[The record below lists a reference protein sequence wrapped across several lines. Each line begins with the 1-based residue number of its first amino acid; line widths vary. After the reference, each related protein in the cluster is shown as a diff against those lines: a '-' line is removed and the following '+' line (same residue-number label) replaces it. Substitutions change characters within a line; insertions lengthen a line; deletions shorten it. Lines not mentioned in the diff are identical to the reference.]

1 MRSHSQTTTPSDLIP
16 VRWILGSLIL
26 VTLWFQPTL
35 ADPFNSP
42 KLWLLIFFAAW
53 LIGYIYSFKNVVMS
67 VKPIKRTFRLILM
80 FLGFLIL
87 STLISDFR
95 YVAIFGDTQ
104 RRNGFLQYLALSVI
118 LIATSI
124 FIRTHN
130 VKKIFFVTYLISII
144 SVIYSLMQTTGN
156 DFVNWN
162 NQYNAVISTLG
173 NPNFAAA
180 AMAIMGVL
188 TFSSVFIKTL
198 DQKHRFFGGL
208 IAISLLF
215 VIYRSNA
222 RQGLISYILGVGVF
236 IIIWIW
242 DKNKKLGFMATMI
255 GFIFFV
261 ISILGMLQTGPLE
274 KYLYKESVSIR
285 GYYWRAGIE
294 MFKNHPFFGV
304 GIDSYG
310 YYFKEFR
317 EVQYP
322 LTYGYG
328 ITSSN
333 AHNTFIQLFAT
344 GGLLVGMAYLIL
356 NAYIFKRAVYGINNL
371 TGNSRLFLVSI
382 FSAWIAFH
390 SQSFVSID
398 NIGIS
403 IWGWILGGSIIGLSL
418 TTSESSIDDKT
429 KPKRRSNEIDLSRGV
444 ISGFT
449 TLIVI
454 FLVAVL
460 YRGESNSFNAAAT
473 VNLQNNTSRTIFK
486 ELQLKVINSPL
497 NDPNYR
503 LIAASRLIQAGFV
516 AEGLGAI
523 DGVIGQNP
531 RNLDALNLMAM
542 TQEQLGNLPRTTL
555 YREKIAEI
563 DPWNAANYLAL
574 GEVYKAQG
582 NTIKTR
588 ELLDKIQSFASSTPI
603 AEQAIEVL
611 SS

>member
-1 MRSHSQTTTPSDLIP
+1 M
-16 VRWILGSLIL
+16 
-26 VTLWFQPTL
+26 
-35 ADPFNSP
+35 
-42 KLWLLIFFAAW
+42 
-53 LIGYIYSFKNVVMS
+53 
-67 VKPIKRTFRLILM
+67 
-80 FLGFLIL
+80 
-87 STLISDFR
+87 
-95 YVAIFGDTQ
+95 
-104 RRNGFLQYLALSVI
+104 
-118 LIATSI
+118 
-124 FIRTHN
+124 
-130 VKKIFFVTYLISII
+130 
-144 SVIYSLMQTTGN
+144 
-156 DFVNWN
+156 
-162 NQYNAVISTLG
+162 
-173 NPNFAAA
+173 
-180 AMAIMGVL
+180 
-188 TFSSVFIKTL
+188 
-198 DQKHRFFGGL
+198 
-208 IAISLLF
+208 AISLLF

-236 IIIWIW
+236 MIIWIW
-242 DKNKKLGFMATMI
+242 DKNRKLGFIATII
-255 GFIFFV
+255 GFIFFIV
-261 ISILGMLQTGPLE
+261 SIIGMLQTGPLE

-294 MFKNHPFFGV
+294 MFKDHPFFGI

-322 LTYGYG
+322 LTYGYD

-344 GGLLVGMAYLIL
+344 GGLFVGMAYLIL

-371 TGNSRLFLVSI
+371 TGNNRLFLMSI
-382 FSAWIAFH
+382 FAAWIAFH
-390 SQSFVSID
+390 SQSFISID

-403 IWGWILGGSIIGLSL
+403 IWGWILGGSIIGLSV
-418 TTSESSIDDKT
+418 TPNESSIDEKT
-429 KPKRRSNEIDLSRGV
+429 KSKRRSNEIDLSRGV

-454 FLVAVL
+454 ILVAAL
-460 YRGESNSFNAAAT
+460 YRGESNSFNAAAS

-486 ELQLKVINSPL
+486 ELQLKVINAPL

-523 DGVIGQNP
+523 DGVISQNP

-574 GEVYKAQG
+574 GKVYKAQG

>member
-1 MRSHSQTTTPSDLIP
+1 MKSHSQTTIPSDLIP
-16 VRWILGSLIL
+16 ARWILGSLIL

-53 LIGYIYSFKNVVMS
+53 LIGYIYSFKNVIIS
-67 VKPIKRTFRLILM
+67 IKPIKLTFRLTLM
-80 FLGFLIL
+80 FLSFLIL
-87 STLISDFR
+87 STLVSNFR

-124 FIRTHN
+124 FIRAHN
-130 VKKIFFVTYLISII
+130 AKKIFFVTYFIALI

-188 TFSSVFIKTL
+188 TFCSIFIDAL
-198 DQKHRFFGGL
+198 DQNHRFVAGL
-208 IAISLLF
+208 LTISLLF

-236 IIIWIW
+236 ISIWIW
-242 DKNKKLGFMATMI
+242 GKNRKLGFIATII
-255 GFIFFV
+255 GFIFFIV
-261 ISILGMLQTGPLE
+261 SIFGMLQTGPLE

-294 MFKNHPFFGV
+294 MFKDHPFFGI

-322 LTYGYG
+322 LTYGYD

-344 GGLLVGMAYLIL
+344 GGLFVGMAYLIL

-371 TGNSRLFLVSI
+371 AGNNRLFLVSI
-382 FSAWIAFH
+382 FAAWIAFH
-390 SQSFVSID
+390 SQSFISID

-403 IWGWILGGSIIGLSL
+403 IWGWILGGSIIGLSV
-418 TTSESSIDDKT
+418 TPNESSIGEKT
-429 KPKRRSNEIDLSRGV
+429 KSKRRSNEIDLSRGV

-454 FLVAVL
+454 ILVAAL
-460 YRGESNSFNAAAT
+460 YRGESNSFNAAAS

-486 ELQLKVINSPL
+486 ELQLKVINAPL

-523 DGVIGQNP
+523 DDVISQNP
-531 RNLDALNLMAM
+531 RNLEALNLMAM
-542 TQEQLGNLPRTTL
+542 TQEQLGNLPRTIL

-574 GEVYKAQG
+574 GKVYKAQG
-582 NTIKTR
+582 NVIKSR
-588 ELLDKIQSFASSTPI
+588 ELLNKIQSFASSTPI